1 MGGWP
6 SPVRQRVAVPSFG
19 GSNPSPPLSLKIL
32 VEYHSMKFNLLLH
45 DEEFLP
51 RKSKLDHK
59 SKFEEVMHSD
69 LKSEY
74 KLLNKLI
81 KD

>member
-1 MGGWP
+1 
-6 SPVRQRVAVPSFG
+6 
-19 GSNPSPPLSLKIL
+19 
-32 VEYHSMKFNLLLH
+32 MKFNLLLH